1 MAILLTNGKYFIAHN
16 KTGGVIKVSDMSQ
29 AQDFI
34 TVDNAIEQA
43 FETPG
48 KCTGY
53 YYIDTSITPIQPSS
67 PIIKVVK
74 IKSKNVTNKS
84 AVKRKRYS
92 EEQRREIY
100 KKSGG
105 CCQLCGRKISF
116 TEMTVDH
123 IMPIS
128 KGGSND
134 MDNTEATCRI
144 CNQFKSNIFPDQFI
158 DRITEIFMF
167 QMEKRYGGK
176 DDWKAVHNLLM
187 EML

>member
-16 KTGGVIKVSDMSQ
+16 KTGGVIKVIDKSQ

-34 TVDNAIEQA
+34 TIDNAIEQA
-43 FETPG
+43 YKTPG

-74 IKSKNVTNKS
+74 IKSKKVKNKS
-84 AVKRKRYS
+84 AVKRKQYS
-92 EEQRREIY
+92 EEQRKEIY

-105 CCQLCGRKISF
+105 CCQLCGRKISL

-123 IMPIS
+123 IIPIS

-134 MDNTEATCRI
+134 MDNTQATCFS
-144 CNQFKSNIFPDQFI
+144 CNQFKANIFPAEFV

-167 QMEKRYGGK
+167 QMEKKHSNRLK
-176 DDWKAVHNLLM
+176 WKIARKLMM